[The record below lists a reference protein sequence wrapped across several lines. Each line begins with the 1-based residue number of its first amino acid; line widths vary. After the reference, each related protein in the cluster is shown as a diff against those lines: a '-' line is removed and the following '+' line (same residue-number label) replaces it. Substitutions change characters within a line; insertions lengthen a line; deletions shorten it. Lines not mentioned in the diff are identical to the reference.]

1 MSDLRPSGVA
11 NFDGRRVDVITEG
24 MMVDAGGWV
33 RCVDVRAGRVLVR
46 PVDKPDVGTLENAD
60 FG

>member
-1 MSDLRPSGVA
+1 
-11 NFDGRRVDVITEG
+11 
-24 MMVDAGGWV
+24 MMVEPAQWV

-46 PVDKPDVGTLENAD
+46 PSAPPNLEGLENAF